1 MTDAPKNV
9 VYCGV
14 CTFPPEYCEFGASL
28 PRCQKWLEANHPDLF
43 TALYSVGELA
53 EKLQKVSVV
62 AGEKGALDELDSD
75 SKKLAK
81 AIGKEEAKLKRVQE
95 KKASTMIVIKRI
107 ERTKKK
113 RVTSVLNL
121 EVFDVELKKA
131 AKQFASRFA
140 CGSSVSKNNQNLE
153 EIVIQGDVSE
163 EVKAYI
169 LQTWK
174 TIPEKNIQLIEEK
187 KKKKPEEEV

>member
-43 TALYSVGELA
+43 TALYSVGGN
-53 EKLQKVSVV
+53 VV